1 MTGPTCKTE
10 GCNGFAVDG
19 VGYCINCTTDP
30 DLKARVE
37 AGRARGG
44 LSVISRSMATPA
56 DIERHKPDATQQAAL
71 DAQRASI
78 GAMLSALEIDPHNL
92 KIAAALSLAAKRLSA
107 QIQSTLLH
115 DAVDRLAQ
123 EVAELRGDEE

>member
-1 MTGPTCKTE
+1 MGRLTCRNE
-10 GCNGFAVDG
+10 GCGAFSVDDE
-19 VGYCINCTTDP
+19 GYCINHTERA
-30 DLKARVE
+30 DLKAKVQ

-44 LSVISRSMATPA
+44 LTVKSRLEATPE

-78 GAMLSALEIDPHNL
+78 GAMLSALEVDPHNL

-107 QIQSTLLH
+107 QIQSTILH
-115 DAVDRLAQ
+115 DAVDRLTK
-123 EVAELRGDEE
+123 EVAELRERT

>member
-1 MTGPTCKTE
+1 MTGPICKTE
-10 GCNGFAVDG
+10 DCNGFVVDRE
-19 VGYCINCTTDP
+19 GYCINCTTDP
-30 DLKARVE
+30 VLKAKVE

-44 LSVISRSMATPA
+44 LTIKSRLEATPA

-71 DAQRASI
+71 DAQRISM

-107 QIQSTLLH
+107 QIQSTVLH
-115 DAVDRLAQ
+115 DAVDRLAK
-123 EVAELRGDEE
+123 EVAELRGDE